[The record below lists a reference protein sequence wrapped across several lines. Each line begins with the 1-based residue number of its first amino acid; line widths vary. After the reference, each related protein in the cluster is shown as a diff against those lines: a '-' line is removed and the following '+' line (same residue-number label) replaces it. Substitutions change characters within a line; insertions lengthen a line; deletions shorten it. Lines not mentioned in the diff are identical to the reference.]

1 VNVSTEQHAPSV
13 ADAAEGALVRIEE
26 VTKAYPGVLA
36 NDAIS
41 LDLHRGQIHA
51 IVGENG
57 AGKSTLMGMLYG
69 LYRPDRGRILI
80 DGDEVDYAS
89 PRDALAA
96 GVAFVQQTFSL
107 IPTLTV
113 AENLV
118 LASHGAGQGISVRQ
132 SRDTAVR
139 LAEEYGLSVRPGARV
154 EELSVGERQQAEL
167 VKALAFSPRVLLLD
181 EPTSVLTPQQAAEL
195 SRVMRKLAD
204 EGIGIFLITHKL
216 EAVLADAAH
225 VSVLRRGRLVGTMPA
240 SEATRDKL
248 ATLMIGELAKRTAPA
263 SESAGPA
270 GPAVKSEVLMAVDDL
285 WVESPRGEGH
295 CLEGVNIDVHA
306 GEILGIAGVEGSG
319 QVELTETLTGVR
331 AAERGS
337 IRVGDRV
344 LTGGGVRDF
353 QAAGVGHIPADRKGD
368 AVVETMT
375 VAENLVLPVADQPQF
390 SRFGIVR
397 KRAVRGHAEDLISE
411 YDIRVPGPDTL
422 VAALSGGNQQKVV
435 VARECSRKPRVTVAA
450 YPTQGLDFSAME
462 FVWSQLREQRDQ
474 GAAVV
479 LASSDLDELLDLAD
493 RIVVLHAG
501 RVVGETRADDATAE
515 QLGLMMGGAQ
525 A

>member
-1 VNVSTEQHAPSV
+1 VNAGTAHE
-13 ADAAEGALVRIEE
+13 LVRVEE

-41 LDLHRGQIHA
+41 LELQRGQIHA
-51 IVGENG
+51 VVGENG

-80 DGDEVDYAS
+80 DGDEVDFAS

-118 LASHGAGQGISVRQ
+118 LASHGAGQQISLKQ

-139 LAEEYGLSVRPGARV
+139 LAEQYGLRVRPGAHV
-154 EELSVGERQQAEL
+154 EDLSVGERQQAEL

-181 EPTSVLTPQQAAEL
+181 EPTSVLTPQQATHL
-195 SRVMRKLAD
+195 STVMRKLAS

-225 VSVLRRGRLVGTMPA
+225 VSVLRRGRLVGSMPA
-240 SEATRDKL
+240 SEATTDKL
-248 ATLMIGELAKRTAPA
+248 ATLMIGELAKRPA
-263 SESAGPA
+263 RPA
-270 GPAVKSEVLMAVDDL
+270 DDGSHERVLGQPLMAVDDV
-285 WVESPRGEGH
+285 WVESTRGEGH
-295 CLEGVNIDVHA
+295 CLEGINLTVHA

-331 AAERGS
+331 AVERGR
-337 IRVGDRV
+337 IRVGDQK
-344 LTGGGVRDF
+344 LESGGVRDF

-368 AVVETMT
+368 AVVEAMT
-375 VAENLVLPVADQPQF
+375 VAENLVLPVVQSSQF
-390 SRFGIVR
+390 SRFGITR
-397 KRAVRGHAEDLISE
+397 KAAIRKHAEDLIE
-411 YDIRVPGPDTL
+411 TYDIRVPGPDTR
-422 VAALSGGNQQKVV
+422 VGALSGGNQQKVV
-435 VARECSRKPRVTVAA
+435 VARECSREPRVTVAC

-462 FVWSQLREQRDQ
+462 FVHSQLRAQRDQ
-474 GAAVV
+474 GAAVL
-479 LASSDLDELLDLAD
+479 LASSDLDELLDLSD
-493 RIVVLHAG
+493 RVLVLHAG
-501 RVVGETRADDATAE
+501 RIVGETSAEEATPE
-515 QLGLMMGGAQ
+515 QLGLMMGGAD
-525 A
+525 AR

>member
-1 VNVSTEQHAPSV
+1 VNVSTEQHTPSP
-13 ADAAEGALVRIEE
+13 AGAGEGALVCVEE

-41 LDLHRGQIHA
+41 LDLQRGQIHA
-51 IVGENG
+51 IIGENG

-69 LYRPDRGRILI
+69 LYQPDRGRILI
-80 DGDEVDYAS
+80 DGDEIDFSS

-118 LASHGAGQGISVRQ
+118 LASHGAGQRISVRQ

-139 LAEEYGLSVRPGARV
+139 LADQYGLNVRPGAIV

-181 EPTSVLTPQQAAEL
+181 EPTSVLTPQQAQHL
-195 SRVMRKLAD
+195 STVMRKLAS

-216 EAVLADAAH
+216 EAVLADAEH
-225 VSVLRRGRLVGTMPA
+225 ISVLRRGRLVGSMPA
-240 SEATRDKL
+240 AEATRDKL
-248 ATLMIGELAKRTAPA
+248 ATLMIGELAKRPA
-263 SESAGPA
+263 QQTDSPQ
-270 GPAVKSEVLMAVDDL
+270 PQVRSEVLMKVDDL

-295 CLEGVNIDVHA
+295 CLEGITIDVHG

-331 AAERGS
+331 RPERGS
-337 IRVGDRV
+337 IHVGDRV

-375 VAENLVLPVADQPQF
+375 VAENLVLPVVDEPQF
-390 SRFGIVR
+390 SRFGVIRKGAVR
-397 KRAVRGHAEDLISE
+397 KHAEGLIGE
-411 YDIRVPGPDTL
+411 YDIRVPGPDTR

-435 VARECSRKPRVTVAA
+435 VARECSRKPNVTVAA

-462 FVWSQLREQRDQ
+462 FVWSQLRAQRDQ

-493 RIVVLHAG
+493 RILVLHAG
-501 RVVGETRADDATAE
+501 RIVGETRADDATPE
-515 QLGLMMGGAQ
+515 QLGLMMGGAE

>member
-1 VNVSTEQHAPSV
+1 VNASNAQTPS
-13 ADAAEGALVRIEE
+13 AATAAEGALVRIEE

-36 NDAIS
+36 NDSVS
-41 LDLHRGQIHA
+41 LTLERGQIHA
-51 IVGENG
+51 VVGENG

-80 DGDEVDYAS
+80 DGAEVDFTS

-118 LASHGAGQGISVRQ
+118 LASHGAGAKISLKE
-132 SRDTAVR
+132 SRDKAVT
-139 LAEEYGLSVRPGARV
+139 LAERYGLQVRPGARV

-167 VKALAFSPRVLLLD
+167 VKALAFNPRVLLLD
-181 EPTSVLTPQQAAEL
+181 EPTSVLTPQQATHL
-195 SRVMRKLAD
+195 STVMRQLAS

-216 EAVLADAAH
+216 EAVLADAVH
-225 VSVLRRGRLVGTMPA
+225 VSVLRRGRLVGSMPSA
-240 SEATRDKL
+240 EATTDTL
-248 ATLMIGELAKRTAPA
+248 ATLMIGELPTRAADTAA
-263 SESAGPA
+263 DAGPRVR
-270 GPAVKSEVLMAVDDL
+270 GEVLMAVEEV
-285 WVESPRGEGH
+285 WVPSPRGDGH
-295 CLEGVNIDVHA
+295 CLEGINLDVHA

-319 QVELTETLTGVR
+319 QVELTETMTGVR

-337 IRVGDRV
+337 IRVGDQV
-344 LTGGGVRDF
+344 LSSAGVRDF

-368 AVVETMT
+368 AVVEAMS
-375 VAENLVLPVADQPQF
+375 VAQNLVLPVAHKAPY

-397 KRAVRGHAEDLISE
+397 KAAVRKYAEEMIQT
-411 YDIRVPGPDTL
+411 YDIRVPGPDTR
-422 VAALSGGNQQKVV
+422 VGALSGGNQQKVV
-435 VARECSRKPRVTVAA
+435 VARECSREPRVTVAC

-462 FVWSQLREQRDQ
+462 FVWQQLRSRRDQ

-479 LASSDLDELLDLAD
+479 LASSDLDELLALSD
-493 RIVVLHAG
+493 RILVLHAG
-501 RVVGETRADDATAE
+501 RIVGETRADDATPE
-515 QLGLMMGGAQ
+515 KLGLMMGGAE
-525 A
+525 AR

>member
-1 VNVSTEQHAPSV
+1 VNATTAHTPS
-13 ADAAEGALVRIEE
+13 AATAAGGDLVRIEE

-36 NDAIS
+36 NDGVS
-41 LDLHRGQIHA
+41 LELKTGQIHA
-51 IVGENG
+51 VVGENG

-80 DGDEVDYAS
+80 DGVETDFTS

-118 LASHGAGQGISVRQ
+118 LASHGAGQPISLKE
-132 SRDTAVR
+132 SREKAVT
-139 LAEEYGLSVRPGARV
+139 LAERYGLQVRPGATV

-181 EPTSVLTPQQAAEL
+181 EPTSVLTPQQATHL
-195 SRVMRKLAD
+195 STVMRQLAS

-216 EAVLADAAH
+216 EAVLADAVH
-225 VSVLRRGRLVGTMPA
+225 VSVLRRGRMVGSMPS
-240 SEATRDKL
+240 SEATTDTL
-248 ATLMIGELAKRTAPA
+248 ATLMIGELAKRPEATTDSKPRVR
-263 SESAGPA
+263 GD
-270 GPAVKSEVLMAVDDL
+270 VVMAVEDV
-285 WVESPRGEGH
+285 WVPSPRGEGH
-295 CLEGVNIDVHA
+295 CLEGITLDVHA

-337 IRVGDRV
+337 IKLRDSV
-344 LTGGGVRDF
+344 LSSGGVRDY

-368 AVVETMT
+368 AVVESMS
-375 VAENLVLPVADQPQF
+375 VAENLVLPVADKAPF
-390 SRFGIVR
+390 SRYGIVR
-397 KRAVRGHAEDLISE
+397 RGAVRKHAEELIRA
-411 YDIRVPGPDTL
+411 YDIRVPGPDTA
-422 VAALSGGNQQKVV
+422 VGALSGGNQQKVV
-435 VARECSRKPRVTVAA
+435 VARECSREPLVTVAC

-462 FVWSQLREQRDQ
+462 FVWQQLRNRRER
-474 GAAVV
+474 GASVV
-479 LASSDLDELLDLAD
+479 LASSDLDELLDLSD
-493 RIVVLHAG
+493 RILVLHAG
-501 RVVGETRADDATAE
+501 RIVGETRAEDATPE
-515 QLGLMMGGAQ
+515 KLGLMMGGAE
-525 A
+525 AR

>member
-1 VNVSTEQHAPSV
+1 VNVSTGQHTPSAV
-13 ADAAEGALVRIEE
+13 AAAGGELVRIEE

-41 LDLHRGQIHA
+41 LDLQRGQIHA

-69 LYRPDRGRILI
+69 LYQPDRGRILI
-80 DGDEVDYAS
+80 DGDEIDFTS

-118 LASHGAGQGISVRQ
+118 LASHGAAQRISVRQ
-132 SRDTAVR
+132 SRDTALR
-139 LAEEYGLSVRPGARV
+139 LAEQYGLRVRPGARV
-154 EELSVGERQQAEL
+154 EDLSVGERQQAEL

-181 EPTSVLTPQQAAEL
+181 EPTSVLTPQQAAHL
-195 SRVMRKLAD
+195 STVMRQLAS

-216 EAVLADAAH
+216 EAVLADAEH
-225 VSVLRRGRLVGTMPA
+225 ISVLRRGRLVGSMPA
-240 SEATRDKL
+240 ADATTDKL
-248 ATLMIGELAKRTAPA
+248 ASLMIGELAKRAARPA
-263 SESAGPA
+263 DDGARERVVGEP
-270 GPAVKSEVLMAVDDL
+270 LMAVDDV

-295 CLEGVNIDVHA
+295 CLESITLTVHA

-319 QVELTETLTGVR
+319 QVELTETLTGGRAVERGRIRIADKSVGSGVR
-331 AAERGS
+331 A
-337 IRVGDRV
+337 
-344 LTGGGVRDF
+344 F

-368 AVVETMT
+368 AVVESMS
-375 VAENLVLPVADQPQF
+375 VAENLVLPVADSPRF
-390 SRFGIVR
+390 SRFGITRKAAVR
-397 KRAVRGHAEDLISE
+397 KHAQELIE
-411 YDIRVPGPDTL
+411 TYDIRVPGPDTR
-422 VAALSGGNQQKVV
+422 VGALSGGNQQKVV
-435 VARECSRKPRVTVAA
+435 VARECSRDPRVTVAC

-462 FVWSQLREQRDQ
+462 FVHSQLRARRDQ

-479 LASSDLDELLDLAD
+479 LASSDLDELLDLSD
-493 RIVVLHAG
+493 RILVLHAG
-501 RVVGETRADDATAE
+501 RIVGQTSADDATPE
-515 QLGLMMGGAQ
+515 QLGLMMGGAD
-525 A
+525 AR